1 MFLCTLFTVAITA
14 CVIWTIF
21 FEAAKFFS
29 SIAINDFILGKNWNP
44 QNDIE
49 SYKAN
54 SFGAL
59 PLFSGTLLVTL
70 IAIGTA
76 APIGIFAAIYI
87 TEYATKKFRKIV
99 RPLIEVLAGIPT
111 VVYGYFAAFFVAPFF
126 KEVGN
131 MLSLNVSAESAL
143 ATGIV
148 MGIMI
153 MPYILSLGID
163 VIMSVPRILKDAS
176 LAIGA
181 TKAETILK
189 IIIPASIPGL
199 CSAIL
204 LATSRAIGETMIVTM
219 AAGLNANLTLNP
231 IESVTTV
238 TAQIVSL
245 LTGDQEFN
253 STKTLA
259 AFALAFALFTLTFIL
274 NIIAQIIV
282 EKSKLKYE

>member
-1 MFLCTLFTVAITA
+1 M
-14 CVIWTIF
+14 
-21 FEAAKFFS
+21 
-29 SIAINDFILGKNWNP
+29 
-44 QNDIE
+44 
-49 SYKAN
+49 
-54 SFGAL
+54 
-59 PLFSGTLLVTL
+59 